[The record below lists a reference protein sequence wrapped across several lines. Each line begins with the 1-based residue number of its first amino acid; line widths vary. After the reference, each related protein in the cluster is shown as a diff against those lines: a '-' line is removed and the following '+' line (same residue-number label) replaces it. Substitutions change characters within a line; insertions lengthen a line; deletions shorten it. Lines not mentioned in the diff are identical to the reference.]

1 MALHWLSKMN
11 VKEEEG
17 RGGVELDSVSQI
29 VNRLQTLET
38 VENEADV
45 RSIELSVGLQPEM
58 FFRGLWRWVVR
69 AEEGDGL
76 TMTMEGRRER
86 CAQVLRQVWPMV
98 LEKLHPIRRCAVSYT
113 HLTLP
118 TILRV

>member
-11 VKEEEG
+11 VKEGEG

-38 VENEADV
+38 VENETDV

-58 FFRGLWRWVVR
+58 FFRGLWR
-69 AEEGDGL
+69 
-76 TMTMEGRRER
+76 
-86 CAQVLRQVWPMV
+86 
-98 LEKLHPIRRCAVSYT
+98 
-113 HLTLP
+113 
-118 TILRV
+118 